1 MSLNKQINMSSNKI
15 NTLLKRDMIVG
26 SRRFSNYFW
35 TFILFFGGLGFLLAG
50 ISSYFQKNLIFFI
63 NSTELSF
70 LPQGLVMTFY
80 GVVAISLSLYIA
92 LTIFWD
98 IGSGYNEFDKE
109 NELIRIVRRGFP
121 GKNRQIL
128 LVYSFK
134 NIKSIKINIQ
144 DGINPKRI
152 IYLCTKDQREIP
164 LTPVEQPR
172 SLEILENEASE
183 LARFLNINLEGL

>member
-1 MSLNKQINMSSNKI
+1 MISDKVNK
-15 NTLLKRDMIVG
+15 LLKRDIVTG

-35 TFILFFGGLGFLLAG
+35 TLTLFFGGLGFLIAG
-50 ISSYFQKNLIFFI
+50 ISSYFQKNILSFI

-80 GVVAISLSLYIA
+80 GVVAISLSIYIG
-92 LTIFWD
+92 LTILWD
-98 IGSGYNEFDKE
+98 VGSGYNEFDKE

-128 LVYSFK
+128 LVYPFK
-134 NIKSIKINIQ
+134 NIKSIKLNIQ
-144 DGINPKRI
+144 DGINPKRV

>member
-1 MSLNKQINMSSNKI
+1 MSNN
-15 NTLLKRDMIVG
+15 LLKRDVIVG
-26 SRRFSNYFW
+26 SRRFSNFLLA
-35 TFILFFGGLGFLLAG
+35 FVLFFGGLGFLLTG
-50 ISSYFQKNLIFFI
+50 ISSYFQKNLLFFI
-63 NSTELSF
+63 NSLELAF

-80 GVVAISLSLYIA
+80 GVVAISLSIYIS

-98 IGSGYNEFDKE
+98 VGSGYNEFDKQ
-109 NELIRIVRRGFP
+109 NELVRIVRRGFP

-128 LVYSFK
+128 LVYAFK
-134 NIKSIKINIQ
+134 NLKSIKLNIQ

-172 SLEILENEASE
+172 SLEVLENEASE

>member
-1 MSLNKQINMSSNKI
+1 MNSKNNELI
-15 NTLLKRDMIVG
+15 KRDIIIG
-26 SRRFSNYFW
+26 SRRISNYFW
-35 TFILFFGGLGFLLAG
+35 TAILFTGGLAFLIIG
-50 ISSYFQKNLIFFI
+50 ISSYYQKNFLPFL
-63 NSTELSF
+63 NSLELSF

-80 GVVAISLSLYIA
+80 GVVGLSLSLYIGI
-92 LTIFWD
+92 TIFWD
-98 IGSGYNEFDKE
+98 IGSGYNEYDKQT
-109 NELIRIVRRGFP
+109 ELVRIVRRGFP

-128 LVYSFK
+128 LVYPFS
-134 NIKSIKINIQ
+134 NIKSIKLKIQ

-172 SLEILENEASE
+172 PLDVLENEASD

>member
-1 MSLNKQINMSSNKI
+1 
-15 NTLLKRDMIVG
+15 
-26 SRRFSNYFW
+26 
-35 TFILFFGGLGFLLAG
+35 
-50 ISSYFQKNLIFFI
+50 
-63 NSTELSF
+63 
-70 LPQGLVMTFY
+70 MTFY
-80 GVVAISLSLYIA
+80 GVVGISLSIYIG
-92 LTIFWD
+92 LTVFWD
-98 IGSGYNEFDKE
+98 VGSGYNEFDKK

-128 LVYSFK
+128 LVYAFK
-134 NIKSIKINIQ
+134 NIKSIKLNIQ
-144 DGINPKRI
+144 DGINPKRV

>member
-1 MSLNKQINMSSNKI
+1 MTSNKV
-15 NTLLKRDMIVG
+15 NNLLKRDFIVG

-35 TFILFFGGLGFLLAG
+35 TFILFFGGLGFLIAG
-50 ISSYFQKNLIFFI
+50 VSSYFQVNFLFFI
-63 NSTELSF
+63 NSKELSF

-80 GVVAISLSLYIA
+80 GVVALGLSLYIG
-92 LTIFWD
+92 LTILWD
-98 IGSGYNEFDKE
+98 VGSGYNEFDKK

-128 LVYSFK
+128 LVYQFK
-134 NIKSIKINIQ
+134 NIKSIKLNIQ
-144 DGINPKRI
+144 DGLNPKRI

>member
-1 MSLNKQINMSSNKI
+1 MS
-15 NTLLKRDMIVG
+15 NTSVSANSEESLLRRDLIVG

-35 TFILFFGGLGFLLAG
+35 TYILLFGGLGFLLAG
-50 ISSYFQKNLIFFI
+50 LSSYFHRNLLFFTNDI
-63 NSTELSF
+63 GELAF
-70 LPQGLVMTFY
+70 IPQGIIMTFY
-80 GVVAISLSLYIA
+80 GVVAISLSFYIG

-98 IGSGYNEFDKE
+98 VGGGYNEFDKQ

-128 LVYSFK
+128 LVYQFR
-134 NIKSIKINIQ
+134 NIKSIKLSIQ
-144 DGINPKRI
+144 DGLNPKRI

-172 SLEILENEASE
+172 PLETLENEASE
-183 LARFLNINLEGL
+183 LAKFLNINLEGL

>member
-1 MSLNKQINMSSNKI
+1 MSIK
-15 NTLLKRDMIVG
+15 NTKLIKRDIIIG

-35 TFILFFGGLGFLLAG
+35 VLVLFFGGLSFFLTGL
-50 ISSYFQKNLIFFI
+50 SSYFQTNFLPFI
-63 NSTELSF
+63 SSLELSF

-80 GVVAISLSLYIA
+80 GIAALSLSLYIG
-92 LTIFWD
+92 LTILWD
-98 IGSGYNEFDKE
+98 VGSGYNEFDKQA
-109 NELIRIVRRGFP
+109 ELIRIVRRGFP

-128 LVYSFK
+128 LVYSFE
-134 NIKSIKINIQ
+134 NIKSIKLNIQ

-172 SLEILENEASE
+172 SLDMLENEASE

>member
-1 MSLNKQINMSSNKI
+1 MSSKA
-15 NTLLKRDMIVG
+15 NTLIKRDIVVG

-35 TFILFFGGLGFLLAG
+35 TSILFFGGLAFLLTG
-50 ISSYFQKNLIFFI
+50 VSSYFQKNFLPFT
-63 NSTELSF
+63 NSLELSF

-80 GVVAISLSLYIA
+80 GVVAISLSIYIS

-98 IGSGYNEFDKE
+98 IGSGYNEFDKQT
-109 NELIRIVRRGFP
+109 ELIRIVRRGFP
-121 GKNRQIL
+121 GENRQIL

-134 NIKSIKINIQ
+134 NIKSIKLNIQ
-144 DGINPKRI
+144 DGVNPKRV

-172 SLEILENEASE
+172 SLEVLENEASE
-183 LARFLNINLEGL
+183 LARFLNITLEGL

>member
-1 MSLNKQINMSSNKI
+1 MSNN
-15 NTLLKRDMIVG
+15 LLKRDIIVG
-26 SRRFSNYFW
+26 SRRFSNFLLA
-35 TFILFFGGLGFLLAG
+35 FVLFFGGLGFLLAG
-50 ISSYFQKNLIFFI
+50 ISSYLQKNLLFFI
-63 NSTELSF
+63 NSLELTF

-80 GVVAISLSLYIA
+80 GVVAISLSIYIS

-98 IGSGYNEFDKE
+98 VGSGYNEFDKQ
-109 NELIRIVRRGFP
+109 NELVRIVRRGFP

-128 LVYSFK
+128 LVYAFK
-134 NIKSIKINIQ
+134 NIKSIKLNIQ

-172 SLEILENEASE
+172 SLEVLENEASE